1 MPVTDRREPAV
12 YVSIEDASYAAP
24 TLETGRV
31 GYIVTLCDRGPHNRV
46 VTLTSREQLY
56 KLFGQPNYR
65 RTSQAHYLADKFL
78 QYSSQLLLVR
88 AMPDDADWSNVEIQT
103 SDVGTLIEKA
113 GGGSA
118 QFIFLEPIAPSE
130 VSTVTCEDALSYE
143 AVTVGMW
150 IYAGTDL
157 IAEAAQVVAKVS
169 PDTLILDRSYEG
181 DTINVVTA
189 ADSCLPYLSS
199 SMSGLISEA
208 QMITTDPTIVWYFYA
223 KGAGT
228 YYNKIKIMGAR
239 NVELE
244 KMYTDNDGVVLYK
257 YLFMDIGVYY
267 MNDDGTTTL
276 LEGPWT
282 VSLTRRNALGSA
294 IRDLTSGNSLYIED
308 IINDSSNF
316 IGCVSAAGVD
326 GLVAIGVS
334 ETVATKRRLQV
345 MLNLTVSG
353 AVVDS
358 STGNIA
364 DGGVLFENGTD
375 GTVNTGRTLPMY
387 NSSNNLES
395 DRDYLNGQI
404 TLAYQGAMTSV
415 DGSIEQ
421 VPECLYPWYQPDYV
435 ITGGYPAAV
444 QNGGRALASY
454 RQDCIHL
461 GDTGALKTSYSAD
474 ITARR
479 DDVAW
484 NDWTSALYVQYRKIF
499 DPFTG
504 EKIWITPVYHALERH
519 LYCDGAYFLAEPV
532 AGIEKGAI
540 SDPIELAYKSNH
552 TERGDL
558 MDVELNC
565 VIVEPQGKY
574 ILTQFTTWK
583 RLSVLKRLHVAKFI
597 AYIRKVIPTLLKDI
611 LQRRATQYWIGQAQF
626 RVSNFLS
633 KFLESSV
640 ERYSVLKSYNVAV
653 SFDDVRSELNV
664 IIDVTPIRAIERI
677 NVFIIVH

>member
-24 TLETGRV
+24 ALETGRI

-46 VTLTSREQLY
+46 VTLTSREQFY

-78 QYSSQLLLVR
+78 QYSSKLLLVR
-88 AMPDDADWSNVEIQT
+88 AMPDDAYWANEEIQT
-103 SDVGTLIEKA
+103 ST
-113 GGGSA
+113 S
-118 QFIFLEPIAPSE
+118 
-130 VSTVTCEDALSYE
+130 STKIVYTGPTDALFTFTPGSNAVVCSNLASFN
-143 AVTVGMW
+143 AVTIGWW
-150 IYAGTDL
+150 IFADGDSV
-157 IAEAAQVVAKVS
+157 AVAAQVVAKTTG
-169 PDTLILDRSYEG
+169 TLTLTLDRDYEG
-181 DTINVVTA
+181 TINAIGVPGYSCTPYTTA
-189 ADSCLPYLSS
+189 SISS
-199 SMSGLISEA
+199 IISEA
-208 QMITTDPTIVWYFYA
+208 QMPTVTATIVWYFYA

-228 YYNKIKIMGAR
+228 YYNNIKVMGVR
-239 NVELE
+239 NVENE
-244 KMYTDNDGVVLYK
+244 KMYTDTNGVVLYK

-276 LEGPWT
+276 LEGPWS
-282 VSLTRRNALGSA
+282 VCLTRRTALGSS
-294 IRDLTSGNSLYIED
+294 IRDLTSGTSMYIED
-308 IINDSSNF
+308 VINDNSNF
-316 IGCVSAAGVD
+316 IGCISAQAVD
-326 GLVAIGVS
+326 ELVAIGATT
-334 ETVATKRRLQV
+334 ETQATKRRLQV
-345 MLNLTVSG
+345 TLLLTVSG
-353 AVVDS
+353 ATVDS
-358 STGNIA
+358 STGSIA
-364 DGGVLFENGTD
+364 AGGVQFENGTD
-375 GTVNTGRTLPMY
+375 GTVNTERTLPMY

-395 DRDYLNGQI
+395 DRDYLNGQVL
-404 TLAYQGAMTSV
+404 LAYQGALTST
-415 DGSIEQ
+415 DGTIEQ
-421 VPECLYPWYQPDYV
+421 MPECLYPWFQPDYI
-435 ITGGYPAAV
+435 ITGGYPATV
-444 QNGGRALASY
+444 QVGGQYLADY

-461 GDTGALKTSYSAD
+461 ADTGAYRTTYSAD
-474 ITARR
+474 ITARLN
-479 DDVAW
+479 DTPW
-484 NDWTSALYVQYRKIF
+484 NCWTSALYVQYRKIF

-504 EKIWITPVYHALERH
+504 EKIWMNPVYHALERH

-583 RLSVLKRLHVAKFI
+583 RLSVLKRLHVAKFV

-633 KFLESSV
+633 KFLESNI

-664 IIDVTPIRAIERI
+664 VIDITPIRAIERI

>member
-12 YVSIEDASYAAP
+12 YVTIEDASYAAE
-24 TLETGRV
+24 TLETGRI
-31 GYIVTLCDRGPHNRV
+31 GYIVTLCDRGPHNRIV
-46 VTLTSREQLY
+46 KLTSREQFY

-78 QYSSQLLLVR
+78 QYSSNLLLVR
-88 AMPDDADWSNVEIQT
+88 AMPDDAYWANEEIQSST
-103 SDVGTLIEKA
+103 ASTKITYDSPPVDAAFTFTP
-113 GGGSA
+113 GSNSVVA
-118 QFIFLEPIAPSE
+118 AN
-130 VSTVTCEDALSYE
+130 LSSFN
-143 AVTVGMW
+143 AVTAGEW
-150 IYAGTDL
+150 IFADGD
-157 IAEAAQVVAKVS
+157 AVEDAAQVVSKVTA
-169 PDTLILDRSYEG
+169 TLTFTLDRNYEG
-181 DTINVVTA
+181 SISGTVDGYRCTPYTTASIASVNAEADMDPLSANVA
-189 ADSCLPYLSS
+189 
-199 SMSGLISEA
+199 
-208 QMITTDPTIVWYFYA
+208 WYFYA

-228 YYNKIKIMGAR
+228 YYNNIKIMGIR

-244 KMYTDNDGVVLYK
+244 KMYTDTNGVVLYK

-267 MNDDGTTTL
+267 INEDGTTTL

-282 VSLTRRNALGSA
+282 VSLTRATATGST
-294 IRDLTSGNSLYIED
+294 IKDLTSGAILYIESV
-308 IINDSSNF
+308 INDNSNF
-316 IGCVSAAGVD
+316 IGCVSAQAVD
-326 GLVAIGVS
+326 NLVAVGITT
-334 ETVATKRRLQV
+334 ETQATKRRLQV
-345 MLNLTVSG
+345 QLLLTVANSTVD
-353 AVVDS
+353 AVIGS
-358 STGNIA
+358 IA
-364 DGGVLFENGTD
+364 AGGVQFENGTD
-375 GTVNTGRTLPMY
+375 GTVNLGRTLPMY
-387 NSSNNLES
+387 NSTGNLEA
-395 DRDYLNGQI
+395 DREYLNGQI
-404 TLAYQGAMTSV
+404 LLAYQGAMTSV

-421 VPECLYPWYQPDYV
+421 IPECVYPWYQPDYI
-435 ITGGYPAAV
+435 ITGGYPPEV
-444 QNGGRALASY
+444 QIGGQYLADF

-461 GDTGALKTSYSAD
+461 ADTGSYKTSYSAD
-474 ITARR
+474 ITARL
-479 DDVAW
+479 DDVPW
-484 NDWTSALYVQYRKIF
+484 NCWTSALYTQYRKIF

-504 EKIWITPVYHALERH
+504 EKIWMNPVYHALERH

-540 SDPIELAYKSNH
+540 SEPIELAYKSNH

-583 RLSVLKRLHVAKFI
+583 RLSVLKRLHVAKFV

-640 ERYSVLKSYNVAV
+640 ERYSVLKSFNVAV
-653 SFDDVRSELNV
+653 TFDDVASELNV
-664 IIDVTPIRAIERI
+664 VIDITPIRAIERI

>member
-24 TLETGRV
+24 ALETGRI
-31 GYIVTLCDRGPHNRV
+31 GYIATLCDRGPHNRV

-78 QYSSQLLLVR
+78 QYSSKLLLVR
-88 AMPDDADWSNVEIQT
+88 VMPDDADWSNKEI
-103 SDVGTLIEKA
+103 
-113 GGGSA
+113 
-118 QFIFLEPIAPSE
+118 E
-130 VSTVTCEDALSYE
+130 VSTSSTQIVYGTPSTDALFTFAAGSDEVVCANTASYN
-143 AVTVGMW
+143 AVEVGWW
-150 IYAGTDL
+150 IYANGD
-157 IAEAAQVVAKVS
+157 AVADAAQVVSKG
-169 PDTLILDRSYEG
+169 TLTLTLDRNYEG
-181 DTINVVTA
+181 ISGAGLTGYYCTPYTENSIAHINAESDMPEIAPAV
-189 ADSCLPYLSS
+189 
-199 SMSGLISEA
+199 
-208 QMITTDPTIVWYFYA
+208 VWYFYA

-228 YYNKIKIMGAR
+228 YYNKIKIMGVR

-244 KMYTDNDGVVLYK
+244 KMYTDVNGVTLYK
-257 YLFMDIGVYY
+257 YLFMDIGIYY
-267 MNDDGTTTL
+267 INDDATVTL

-282 VSLTRRNALGSA
+282 ISLTRRNAFGSA
-294 IRDLTSGNSLYIED
+294 IRDLTSGTSLYIED
-308 IINDSSNF
+308 VINDNSNF
-316 IGCVSAAGVD
+316 ISCISAEAVN
-326 GLVAIGVS
+326 GLVAVGSIT
-334 ETVATKRRLQV
+334 EAVATKRRLQV
-345 MLNLTVSG
+345 TLLLTVAGST
-353 AVVDS
+353 VDS
-358 STGNIA
+358 STGSIA
-364 DGGVLFENGTD
+364 AGGIMFENGTD
-375 GTVNTGRTLPMY
+375 GTVNTARTLPMY
-387 NSSNNLES
+387 NTSSNLES

-404 TLAYQGAMTSV
+404 TLAYQGALTST

-421 VPECLYPWYQPDYV
+421 MPECLYPWYQPDYI
-435 ITGGYPAAV
+435 ITGGYPATV
-444 QNGGRALASY
+444 QSGGRYLASY

-461 GDTGALKTSYSAD
+461 ADTGSYINSYSND
-474 ITARR
+474 IDARLN
-479 DDVAW
+479 DVPW
-484 NDWTSALYVQYRKIF
+484 NEWTSALYVQYRKIF

-504 EKIWITPVYHALERH
+504 EKIWMNPVYHALERH

-583 RLSVLKRLHVAKFI
+583 RLSVLKRLHVAKFV

-633 KFLESSV
+633 KFLESNI

-664 IIDVTPIRAIERI
+664 VIDITPIRAIERI

>member
-24 TLETGRV
+24 SLETGRV

-46 VTLTSREQLY
+46 VTITSREQLY
-56 KLFGQPNYR
+56 KLFGRPNYR

-78 QYSSQLLLVR
+78 QYSSKLLLVR
-88 AMPDDADWSNVEIQT
+88 AMPDDAAWANVEIKASTASPQKIT
-103 SDVGTLIEKA
+103 YGSPPTDAKFTFTPSSLTVVASNSSSYNAVSVG
-113 GGGSA
+113 
-118 QFIFLEPIAPSE
+118 
-130 VSTVTCEDALSYE
+130 D
-143 AVTVGMW
+143 W
-150 IYAGTDL
+150 IYADGDSTTNV
-157 IAEAAQVVAKVS
+157 AQVVSK
-169 PDTLILDRSYEG
+169 TL
-181 DTINVVTA
+181 
-189 ADSCLPYLSS
+189 
-199 SMSGLISEA
+199 SGLILTLDRNYDGNIDVEASAYRYTPYQIVSIQDVVSEA
-208 QMITTDPTIVWYFYA
+208 QMPASDSHVVWYFYG

-228 YYNKIKIMGAR
+228 YYNNIKIMGVR

-244 KMYTDNDGVVLYK
+244 KMYTDTDGVVLYK
-257 YLFMDIGVYY
+257 YLFMDIGIYY
-267 MNDDGTTTL
+267 LNDDGTTTL

-282 VSLTRRNALGSA
+282 VSLTRSTALGST
-294 IRDLTSGNSLYIED
+294 IRDLTSGASLYIED
-308 IINDSSNF
+308 VINDNSNF
-316 IGCVSAAGVD
+316 IGCISAQAVD
-326 GLVAIGVS
+326 GLVAVS
-334 ETVATKRRLQV
+334 IDEATATKHRLQV
-345 MLNLTVSG
+345 SLLLTVAG
-353 AVVDS
+353 ATVDS
-358 STGNIA
+358 ATGSIA
-364 DGGVLFENGTD
+364 AGGIRFENGTD

-387 NSSNNLES
+387 NSSGNLES

-404 TLAYQGAMTSV
+404 LLAYQGALTSV

-421 VPECLYPWYQPDYV
+421 MPECVYPWYQPDYI

-444 QNGGRALASY
+444 QVGGQYLADY

-461 GDTGALKTSYSAD
+461 ADTGAYVTSYSAD
-474 ITARR
+474 ILARQN
-479 DDVAW
+479 DVPW
-484 NDWTSALYVQYRKIF
+484 NCWTSALYTQYRKIF

-504 EKIWITPVYHALERH
+504 EKIWMNPVYHALERH

-540 SDPIELAYKSNH
+540 NDPIELAYKSNH

-583 RLSVLKRLHVAKFI
+583 RLSVLKRLHVAKFV

-633 KFLESSV
+633 KFLESNI
-640 ERYSVLKSYNVAV
+640 ERYSVLKNFTVAV
-653 SFDDVRSELNV
+653 TFDDVRSELNV
-664 IIDVTPIRAIERI
+664 VIDITPIRAIERI

>member
-24 TLETGRV
+24 AIETGRI
-31 GYIVTLCDRGPHNRV
+31 GYIATLCDRGPHNRI
-46 VTLTSREQLY
+46 VTVTSREQFY
-56 KLFGQPNYR
+56 KIFGQPNYR

-78 QYSSQLLLVR
+78 QYSSKLLLVR
-88 AMPDDADWSNVEIQT
+88 VMPNDADWSNKEIQT
-103 SDVGTLIEKA
+103 STSSTKILVA
-113 GGGSA
+113 GGG
-118 QFIFLEPIAPSE
+118 
-130 VSTVTCEDALSYE
+130 DASFTFTPASNAVVCTNSDSYN
-143 AVTVGMW
+143 AITVGMW
-150 IYAGTDL
+150 IFADGD
-157 IAEAAQVVAKVS
+157 AVADAAQVVSK
-169 PDTLILDRSYEG
+169 TLGTLTLTLDRNYEG
-181 DTINVVTA
+181 SISAPSVDGYSCTPYTEASLAGINA
-189 ADSCLPYLSS
+189 ESDMNPISS
-199 SMSGLISEA
+199 
-208 QMITTDPTIVWYFYA
+208 TVVWYFYA

-228 YYNKIKIMGAR
+228 YYNNIKIMGVR

-244 KMYTDNDGVVLYK
+244 KMYTDTNGVVLYK
-257 YLFMDIGVYY
+257 YLFMDIGIYY
-267 MNDDGTTTL
+267 LNDDGTTTL

-282 VSLTRRNALGSA
+282 VSLTRRNALGST
-294 IRDLTSGNSLYIED
+294 IRDLTSGVSLYIED
-308 IINDSSNF
+308 IINDNSNF
-316 IGCVSAAGVD
+316 VGCISAAAVD
-326 GLVAIGVS
+326 GLVAVGATT
-334 ETVATKRRLQV
+334 EAQATKRRLQV
-345 MLNLTVSG
+345 SLLMTVAG
-353 AVVDS
+353 ATVDS
-358 STGNIA
+358 SIGSIA
-364 DGGVLFENGTD
+364 AGGIQFENGTD

-387 NSSNNLES
+387 NTTGNLES

-404 TLAYQGAMTSV
+404 TLAYQGALTSV
-415 DGSIEQ
+415 DGSVEQ
-421 VPECLYPWYQPDYV
+421 MPECLYPWYQPDYV

-444 QNGGRALASY
+444 QNGGKYLADY

-461 GDTGALKTSYSAD
+461 ADTGAYKTSYSAD
-474 ITARR
+474 LAARLN
-479 DDVAW
+479 DVPW
-484 NDWTSALYVQYRKIF
+484 NSWTSAIYVQYRKIF

-504 EKIWITPVYHALERH
+504 EKIWMTPVYHALERH

-532 AGIEKGAI
+532 AGIEKGQI

-558 MDVELNC
+558 MDAELNC

-583 RLSVLKRLHVAKFI
+583 RLSVLKRLHVAKFV

-633 KFLESSV
+633 KFLESNI
-640 ERYSVLKSYNVAV
+640 ERYSVLKSFNVSV
-653 SFDDVRSELNV
+653 NFDDVRSELNV

>member
-12 YVSIEDASYAAP
+12 YVTIEDASYAAE
-24 TLETGRV
+24 TLETGRI
-31 GYIVTLCDRGPHNRV
+31 GYIVTLCDRGPHNRIV
-46 VTLTSREQLY
+46 KLTSREQFY

-78 QYSSQLLLVR
+78 QYSSNLLLVR
-88 AMPDDADWSNVEIQT
+88 AMPDDAYWANEEIQSST
-103 SDVGTLIEKA
+103 ASTKITYDTPPVDATFTFTP
-113 GGGSA
+113 GSNSVVA
-118 QFIFLEPIAPSE
+118 AN
-130 VSTVTCEDALSYE
+130 LSSFN
-143 AVTVGMW
+143 AVTAGEW
-150 IYAGTDL
+150 IFADGD
-157 IAEAAQVVAKVS
+157 AVEDAAQVVSKVTA
-169 PDTLILDRSYEG
+169 TLTFTLDRNYEG
-181 DTINVVTA
+181 SISGSVDGYRCTPYTTASIASVNAEADMDPLSANVA
-189 ADSCLPYLSS
+189 
-199 SMSGLISEA
+199 
-208 QMITTDPTIVWYFYA
+208 WYFYA

-228 YYNKIKIMGAR
+228 YYNNIKIMGIR

-244 KMYTDNDGVVLYK
+244 KMYTDTNGVVLYK

-267 MNDDGTTTL
+267 INEDGTTTL

-282 VSLTRRNALGSA
+282 VSLTRATATGST
-294 IRDLTSGNSLYIED
+294 IKDLTSGAILYIESV
-308 IINDSSNF
+308 INDNSNF
-316 IGCVSAAGVD
+316 IGCVSAQAVD
-326 GLVAIGVS
+326 NLVAVGITT
-334 ETVATKRRLQV
+334 ETQATKRRLQV
-345 MLNLTVSG
+345 QLLLTIANSTVD
-353 AVVDS
+353 AVIGS
-358 STGNIA
+358 IA
-364 DGGVLFENGTD
+364 AGGVQFENGTD
-375 GTVNTGRTLPMY
+375 GTVNLGRTLPMY
-387 NSSNNLES
+387 NSTGNLEA
-395 DRDYLNGQI
+395 DREYLNGQI
-404 TLAYQGAMTSV
+404 LLAYQGAMTSV

-421 VPECLYPWYQPDYV
+421 IPECVYPWYQPDYI
-435 ITGGYPAAV
+435 ITGGYPPEV
-444 QNGGRALASY
+444 QIGGQYLADF

-461 GDTGALKTSYSAD
+461 ADTGSYKTSYSAD
-474 ITARR
+474 ITARL
-479 DDVAW
+479 DDVPW
-484 NDWTSALYVQYRKIF
+484 NCWTSALYTQYRKIF

-504 EKIWITPVYHALERH
+504 EKIWMNPVYHALERH

-540 SDPIELAYKSNH
+540 SEPIELAYKSNH

-583 RLSVLKRLHVAKFI
+583 RLSVLKRLHVAKFV

-640 ERYSVLKSYNVAV
+640 ERYSVLKSFNVAV
-653 SFDDVRSELNV
+653 TFDDVASELNV
-664 IIDVTPIRAIERI
+664 VIDITPIRAIERI